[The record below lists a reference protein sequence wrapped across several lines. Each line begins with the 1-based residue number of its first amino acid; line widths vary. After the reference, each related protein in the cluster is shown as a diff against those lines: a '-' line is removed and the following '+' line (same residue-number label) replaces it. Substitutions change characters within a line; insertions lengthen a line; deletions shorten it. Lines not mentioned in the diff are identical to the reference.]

1 MLSNVHADKI
11 VHVHYFN
18 KYIYFWACKQYKCM
32 YIYMCVSIYAH
43 DMTYII
49 NRGMDAQIILLKREV
64 IKKFG
69 DYCP

>member
-1 MLSNVHADKI
+1 MYIISINI
-11 VHVHYFN
+11 YIFEHVSSIN
-18 KYIYFWACKQYKCM
+18 ICTYIYV
-32 YIYMCVSIYAH
+32 CVSIYAH

>member
-1 MLSNVHADKI
+1 
-11 VHVHYFN
+11 
-18 KYIYFWACKQYKCM
+18 M